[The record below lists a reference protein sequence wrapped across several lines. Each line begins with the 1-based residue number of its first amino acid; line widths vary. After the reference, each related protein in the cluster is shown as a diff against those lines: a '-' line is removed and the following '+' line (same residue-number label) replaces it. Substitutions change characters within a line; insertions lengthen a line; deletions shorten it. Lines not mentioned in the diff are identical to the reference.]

1 MDIIWAETSD
11 IPLKV
16 LGVGGGA
23 ELLGQ
28 TCARHVI
35 WASPAKRCVF
45 KITPEDGSAGTGCGM
60 RRIQPR
66 ADPRA
71 PSSGTWEGGERMRRR
86 QERSPE
92 GDQRALGEP
101 WGHGVR

>member
-1 MDIIWAETSD
+1 MPD
-11 IPLKV
+11 V
-16 LGVGGGA
+16 R
-23 ELLGQ
+23 Q
-28 TCARHVI
+28 TCDLGFTSKEVCVQNHARGRV
-35 WASPAKRCVF
+35 
-45 KITPEDGSAGTGCGM
+45 
-60 RRIQPR
+60 RRDR
-66 ADPRA
+66 VWDEKDTARA